1 MNKTVRNIL
10 IGFFALLLLAGAF
23 SGGLIVGW
31 LIPSASAQQTTLAN
45 DVSTS
50 QGDTA
55 SLFKPFW
62 EAWDIVHQEFIDQPV
77 DDTKLMQ
84 GAIRGM
90 VEALGDA
97 HTLYMTQGEY
107 DEATIPLSGTYAGIG
122 AFVRTDGDYLMIT
135 EPFEG
140 SPAQASGLKPGDQV
154 IAVNGEDM
162 TGIDPS
168 VVLESVKGE
177 AGTSVVLTIH
187 RTDPESTF
195 DVEITRA
202 IINYPTVTGHI
213 LTQSDLPE
221 GTSVV
226 LNDNIAYISLTSFG
240 ENTAADLENLLD
252 ELLAQNP
259 KGIILD
265 LRYNSGGYLET
276 AVDVVSEFIDN
287 GVVVYEQNSA
297 GDLTPYNTVS
307 GGKALDIPLVILV
320 DGGSASASEIT
331 AGAIQ
336 DYGRGVLV
344 GTQTYGK
351 GSVQY
356 WIPLENQQGAVTV
369 TIARWLTPKERQID
383 GIGLTPDY
391 VVEFTDEDLA
401 NNNDVQ
407 LLKAVEILLENN

>member
-1 MNKTVRNIL
+1 MNKIVRNLL

-23 SGGLIVGW
+23 SGGLIIGW
-31 LIPSASAQQTTLAN
+31 LMPSASTQQTSLAN
-45 DVSTS
+45 EIDTS
-50 QGDTA
+50 EGDMA
-55 SLFKPFW
+55 SLFAPFW
-62 EAWDIVHQEFIDQPV
+62 EAWDIVHEDFIDQPL
-77 DDTKLMQ
+77 DDNKLMQ

-90 VEALGDA
+90 VEALGDS
-97 HTLYMTQGEY
+97 HTLYMTQDEY
-107 DEATIPLSGTYAGIG
+107 DEATVPLSGTYAGIG

-140 SPAQASGLKPGDQV
+140 SPAKEAGLKPGDQV
-154 IAVNGEDM
+154 IAVNGEDV
-162 TGIDPS
+162 TGIDPA
-168 VVLESVKGE
+168 VVLDSVKGE

-213 LTQSDLPE
+213 LTQDELPKE
-221 GTSVV
+221 TSVV
-226 LNDNIAYISLTSFG
+226 LSENIAYISLTSFG
-240 ENTAADLENLLD
+240 ETTAPDLENILD
-252 ELLAQNP
+252 ELLAQDP

-276 AVDVVSEFIDN
+276 AVDVVSEFLDE
-287 GVVVYEQNSA
+287 GVVLYEQNSD

-356 WIPLENQQGAVTV
+356 WIPLENEQGAVSV

-383 GIGLTPDY
+383 GVGLTPDY

-407 LLKAVEILLENN
+407 LLKAVEILLEND